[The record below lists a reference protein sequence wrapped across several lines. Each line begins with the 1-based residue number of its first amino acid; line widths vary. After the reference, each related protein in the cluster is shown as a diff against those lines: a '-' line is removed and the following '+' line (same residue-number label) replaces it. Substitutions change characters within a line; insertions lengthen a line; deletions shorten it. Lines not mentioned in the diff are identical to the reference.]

1 MNGKRLHSETGIF
14 FRVLPAL
21 ILVGLLATGCGDA
34 ESAEDVEGEATAGE
48 SVTHDEAAP
57 PEARAPRPDPEPR
70 AIAAGTSLQF
80 EVAEEVSTATH
91 RAGDTFV
98 LRLVEPVSGS
108 GGLVLPEGTRAR
120 AVVTDAHQ
128 SEGAEDEA
136 VLAVRLESVQIDG
149 RSRALNGTVVDADTE
164 VGTADSRARSA
175 AKVATGAAA
184 GALVGQIL
192 GGDTR
197 STVRGAAAGAVAGLG
212 VALTTRDGHAVL
224 PEGSTM
230 EVRLD
235 DSLVVN

>member
-14 FRVLPAL
+14 FRLLPAL
-21 ILVGLLATGCGDA
+21 ILASLLATGCGPDA
-34 ESAEDVEGEATAGE
+34 ESAEDVEGEEVAQE
-48 SVTHDEAAP
+48 SVTAE
-57 PEARAPRPDPEPR
+57 RAPAPRSEPAPR
-70 AIAAGTSLQF
+70 AIPAGTTLHF
-80 EVAEEVSTATH
+80 EVAEEVSTASH
-91 RAGDTFV
+91 RAGDTFA
-98 LRLVEPVSGS
+98 LRLLEPVSGN
-108 GGLVLPEGTRAR
+108 GGLVLPEGTQAR
-120 AVVTDAHQ
+120 GVVTEARQ

-136 VLAVRLESVQIDG
+136 LLAVRLESIQLDG
-149 RSRALNGTVVDADTE
+149 RSRALNGTVVAADTE
-164 VGTADSRARSA
+164 ADAADSRTRSA

-224 PEGSTM
+224 PRGSQV